1 MITALKHRYMFVIQC
16 ILALSLL
23 ATVFFNTNLL
33 GSSVF
38 ANSSFH
44 LPASAIGGHIVAMN
58 RIRGIT
64 FSHIFVRDIKVKDRK
79 KYSGY
84 FYSNVYFTLKRTGQK
99 FQQVRKYSKK
109 RAVRDDA
116 LQFCTD
122 INEQFKHAPCQQDRP
137 SVSPGFESDS
147 ALEFGTSTCG
157 TESSEVGTGNQDE
170 NEDKKM
176 GAAELEFE
184 DISFRHTFSCEPSGN
199 EGVEFSD
206 DNTANDSTQ
215 VPSADAFVNQN
226 GHKLQP
232 SHVMKL
238 VHVEVM
244 GKLKEAIN
252 SGNFS
257 ELWDGPYLEM
267 EGKDGVKFVS
277 DCTPYQQ
284 SQLIQNATALF
295 YYEE

>member
-1 MITALKHRYMFVIQC
+1 M
-16 ILALSLL
+16 
-23 ATVFFNTNLL
+23 
-33 GSSVF
+33 
-38 ANSSFH
+38 
-44 LPASAIGGHIVAMN
+44 
-58 RIRGIT
+58 
-64 FSHIFVRDIKVKDRK
+64 
-79 KYSGY
+79 
-84 FYSNVYFTLKRTGQK
+84 
-99 FQQVRKYSKK
+99 
-109 RAVRDDA
+109 
-116 LQFCTD
+116 
-122 INEQFKHAPCQQDRP
+122 
-137 SVSPGFESDS
+137 
-147 ALEFGTSTCG
+147 
-157 TESSEVGTGNQDE
+157 GTGNQDE

-284 SQLIQNATALF
+284 SQLIKNATALF
-295 YYEE
+295 YYYE